1 MSHSRKPCPYTYRPC
16 FARLAPKRI
25 VLAMLWA
32 QSLTDPRLGPVLATD
47 QGPLTPVWS
56 PDGKQL
62 AYARD
67 APTSDESQIS
77 IWSLDTHTERLLT
90 APSAIGKLPYD
101 WSPDGRELLIARG
114 TENNSRAEIWSVP
127 ISDWREDRERK
138 IAGESGYDLYQP
150 HFSPDKRWIVFE
162 AEKGGDSALYV
173 IPADGGRWIPIPPRG
188 HWDDKPRW
196 SPDGKTIYYVSET
209 HGLFNVWGIH
219 FNSIRGIAAGKPFQ
233 VTKFDSPN
241 LMIPAYI
248 PPVELS
254 IGKDKLVINLA
265 EASGSIWMLENVR

>member
-1 MSHSRKPCPYTYRPC
+1 M
-16 FARLAPKRI
+16 
-25 VLAMLWA
+25 
-32 QSLTDPRLGPVLATD
+32 
-47 QGPLTPVWS
+47 
-56 PDGKQL
+56 
-62 AYARD
+62 
-67 APTSDESQIS
+67 
-77 IWSLDTHTERLLT
+77 
-90 APSAIGKLPYD
+90 
-101 WSPDGRELLIARG
+101 
-114 TENNSRAEIWSVP
+114 
-127 ISDWREDRERK
+127 
-138 IAGESGYDLYQP
+138 
-150 HFSPDKRWIVFE
+150 
-162 AEKGGDSALYV
+162 YV

-219 FNSIRGIAAGKPFQ
+219 FNSIRGIAAGKPCQ